1 MLPYVLTSIGMFLR
15 KWYVNVKSSKDGGV
29 TLFTVIGVILTVIG
43 VLMTISRQGGKYA
56 DKKRLGIAL
65 GIHGAIWLAG
75 LLFFGAVSWILNK
88 IVYLIAAIIG
98 LVIAYFWFSSLN
110 EGGSP
115 KEVRQDGD
123 GKKGIDALPN
133 LMYSDGNVRWTLERR
148 EADFAIYRNDNGG
161 TITIRNADV
170 SGGQILS
177 DAGHFQTYR

>member
-15 KWYVNVKSSKDGGV
+15 QWYVNVISSKDGGV

-88 IVYLIAAIIG
+88 IV
-98 LVIAYFWFSSLN
+98 
-110 EGGSP
+110 
-115 KEVRQDGD
+115 
-123 GKKGIDALPN
+123 
-133 LMYSDGNVRWTLERR
+133 
-148 EADFAIYRNDNGG
+148 
-161 TITIRNADV
+161 
-170 SGGQILS
+170 
-177 DAGHFQTYR
+177 